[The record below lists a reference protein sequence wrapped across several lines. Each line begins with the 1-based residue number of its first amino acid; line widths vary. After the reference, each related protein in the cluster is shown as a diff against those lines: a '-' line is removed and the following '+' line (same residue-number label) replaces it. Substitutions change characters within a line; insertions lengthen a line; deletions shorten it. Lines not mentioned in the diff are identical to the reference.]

1 MKKNYQKPNVVF
13 EHIALNNAVATG
25 SCNYIN
31 TEQISE
37 DGVSCQIPYETE
49 DGCGRP
55 YLWHEVWM
63 EQGGEEFGIP
73 MTEWVIVASD
83 TSICPGGSYSCYHVP
98 TIQESEAVGYFG
110 LTHS

>member
-1 MKKNYQKPNVVF
+1 
-13 EHIALNNAVATG
+13 
-25 SCNYIN
+25 
-31 TEQISE
+31 
-37 DGVSCQIPYETE
+37 
-49 DGCGRP
+49 
-55 YLWHEVWM
+55 M

-73 MTEWVIVASD
+73 MTEWIIVASD

>member
-1 MKKNYQKPNVVF
+1 M
-13 EHIALNNAVATG
+13 ATG

-31 TEQISE
+31 TELISE
-37 DGVSCQIPYETE
+37 DGVSCKIAYETE
-49 DGCGRP
+49 DGCGKP

-63 EQGGEEFGIP
+63 DLGGEESGIP

-83 TSICPGGSYSCYHVP
+83 TSICPGGSYYCYHVP